1 MPTPT
6 YRVPVRV
13 ARGTLAALTAG
24 LSDLQ
29 EGELCYATDENI
41 LYVIEGGVLTAT
53 VADLSGVE
61 VVNDTTPQLGG
72 DLDVN
77 SFQIISTAAGNI
89 QIAPDT
95 TGVLEVRG
103 NTGND
108 AAIQLN
114 CETNGH
120 GVKIQSPPHSAA
132 ASYTL
137 VLPDDTGTTGQILTT
152 DGTGAL
158 SWADTI
164 SDVVSDTTPQLGG
177 NLDVNGNYITSASGG
192 NVEVAPDTT
201 GDFVVRGNDTDGAI
215 VLNCTA
221 NSHGVKIQ
229 SPPHSAAATYTLVL
243 PDDTG
248 TTGQSLTTDG
258 AGVLSWAT
266 PSTVGS
272 IDDLS
277 DVDTSSVAPTDG
289 QVLAW
294 SASDSEW
301 IPTTNDAGGATTLND
316 LTDVDTASVAPINGQ
331 ALVWDSANSGWVPG
345 TVTSGG
351 SAGVALVGVTDSQ
364 QGVFNSAT
372 FNISFPGSP
381 VEGDLAILEMM
392 SRAGGD
398 PNAAVPLS
406 VPSGWTLRDSQEYL
420 SGSSTVADITNTII
434 YKELDASDISAGTVA
449 ISNQTTDSDDD
460 WFFQLAIFRNAFI
473 SSSSILS
480 TTATG
485 SLSVSG
491 YDYTGVAAGVGG
503 FNFVT
508 ATNVYAA
515 SVSSGVRVTPEPG
528 VDLNWLNGS
537 SNNDGYELNVVRRIS
552 SLLGTGTLAFN
563 IKDLDSNG
571 VVSSLTDGF
580 HIMVVNVSPK
590 NSSGGSGGGG
600 GSSAARLTEAQTAAS
615 GIATFA
621 GIGHSGTLVEVTSS
635 LDAWI
640 VLYDSASSRTADN
653 GRAYNTDPAS
663 GSGILAEFYI
673 TAGTTVLATPGT
685 TYFNNDTSVT
695 EAVYAA
701 VRDQAGSNVDSVVT
715 ITAYGNQSITSVSGG
730 TFGSGV

>member
-29 EGELCYATDENI
+29 EGELCYATDEDT
-41 LYVIEGGVLTAT
+41 LYVVEGGVLTAT
-53 VADLSGVE
+53 GSTASGDLVD
-61 VVNDTTPQLGG
+61 DTTPQLGG

-137 VLPDDTGTTGQILTT
+137 VLPGDTGTTGQ
-152 DGTGAL
+152 A
-158 SWADTI
+158 
-164 SDVVSDTTPQLGG
+164 
-177 NLDVNGNYITSASGG
+177 
-192 NVEVAPDTT
+192 
-201 GDFVVRGNDTDGAI
+201 
-215 VLNCTA
+215 
-221 NSHGVKIQ
+221 
-229 SPPHSAAATYTLVL
+229 
-243 PDDTG
+243 
-248 TTGQSLTTDG
+248 LTTDG

-272 IDDLS
+272 IDDLA

-289 QVLAW
+289 QVLVW
-294 SASDSEW
+294 SNADSEW
-301 IPTTNDAGGATTLND
+301 QPGDSISEVVSDTTPQLGGNLDVNGSYITSSAGGNIEVGPDTTGDFIVRGNNTDGSITLNCTANTHGVKIQSPPHSAAASYTLVLPEDTGTTGQALTTNGSGVLSWATPSTVGSIDD
-316 LTDVDTASVAPINGQ
+316 LSDVDTTAVAPTDGQ
-331 ALVWDSANSGWVPG
+331 ALVWDNANSEWVPG
-345 TVTSGG
+345 N
-351 SAGVALVGVTDSQ
+351 VA
-364 QGVFNSAT
+364 
-372 FNISFPGSP
+372 
-381 VEGDLAILEMM
+381 
-392 SRAGGD
+392 
-398 PNAAVPLS
+398 
-406 VPSGWTLRDSQEYL
+406 
-420 SGSSTVADITNTII
+420 ADIGTTSI
-434 YKELDASDISAGTVA
+434 DALSDVDT
-449 ISNQTTDSDDD
+449 
-460 WFFQLAIFRNAFI
+460 
-473 SSSSILS
+473 
-480 TTATG
+480 TTAAPTNDQVLAWNGANWVPADAATG
-485 SLSVSG
+485 
-491 YDYTGVAAGVGG
+491 
-503 FNFVT
+503 N
-508 ATNVYAA
+508 
-515 SVSSGVRVTPEPG
+515 
-528 VDLNWLNGS
+528 
-537 SNNDGYELNVVRRIS
+537 
-552 SLLGTGTLAFN
+552 
-563 IKDLDSNG
+563 
-571 VVSSLTDGF
+571 
-580 HIMVVNVSPK
+580 
-590 NSSGGSGGGG
+590 GGG

-663 GSGILAEFYI
+663 GSGVLAEFYI

-701 VRDQAGSNVDSVVT
+701 VRDQAGSDVDSVVT
-715 ITAYGNQSITSVSGG
+715 IIAYGNQSITSVSGG
-730 TFGSGV
+730 TFGSGI